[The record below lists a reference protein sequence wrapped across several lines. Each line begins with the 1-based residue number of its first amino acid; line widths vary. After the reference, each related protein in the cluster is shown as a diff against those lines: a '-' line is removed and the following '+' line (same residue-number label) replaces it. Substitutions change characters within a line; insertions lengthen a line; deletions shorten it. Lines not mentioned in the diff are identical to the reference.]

1 MQAIGETEFEMQRV
15 LGYTEVEPDGSFK
28 VRVPA
33 DTPVNIAVVDSN
45 GRAFTP
51 HTSWIQVREGEI
63 RTCNGCHSPRRGN
76 AINTAPITGAHP
88 NTLATMI
95 ASAGESMAE
104 TRTNPL
110 NDPAGTTLDLK
121 ADMVYADVW
130 TDPNVRAPDGSLTI
144 NYAGLATPPSGGII
158 DFPTHIQP
166 ILNAKC
172 TSCHGGASPDADLNL
187 EGTTAGSGRS
197 LAYEELMV
205 GDPIIDPVTNLP
217 VLVIRDDE
225 IEVEREEA
233 QVIPGESRAS
243 HLIELLFN
251 QELRSNWPLGA
262 TNHAAMLTAA
272 EKRVITEWA
281 DIGAQYFNSALD
293 GGGTLRG
300 VTGLSE
306 TVFEATVHPV
316 LMSQCASCHQAFGG
330 NGTPNG
336 PVNPGFQ
343 PNRFVLTGNV
353 EGDFNVTASMVNN
366 TVNPALS
373 DLLRYPTSTDPA
385 LHPQLVTPP
394 GPVLTAP
401 GTNYDAIYNWI
412 DAVP

>member
-1 MQAIGETEFEMQRV
+1 
-15 LGYTEVEPDGSFK
+15 
-28 VRVPA
+28 
-33 DTPVNIAVVDSN
+33 
-45 GRAFTP
+45 
-51 HTSWIQVREGEI
+51 
-63 RTCNGCHSPRRGN
+63 
-76 AINTAPITGAHP
+76 
-88 NTLATMI
+88 
-95 ASAGESMAE
+95 
-104 TRTNPL
+104 
-110 NDPAGTTLDLK
+110 
-121 ADMVYADVW
+121 
-130 TDPNVRAPDGSLTI
+130 
-144 NYAGLATPPSGGII
+144 
-158 DFPTHIQP
+158 
-166 ILNAKC
+166 LNAKC
-172 TSCHGGASPDADLNL
+172 TSCHGGASPDAELNL

-205 GDPIIDPVTNLP
+205 GDPVLDANGLP
-217 VLVIRDDE
+217 VLRVVEDE

-243 HLIELLFN
+243 HLIEVLFN
-251 QELRSNWPLGA
+251 QELRAGWDLGA
-262 TNHAAMLTAA
+262 TNHTSLPSPLTAA
-272 EKRVITEWA
+272 EKRVITEWI

-293 GGGTLRG
+293 SSNTLRG

-306 TVFEATVHPV
+306 TVFESTVHPV

-330 NGTPNG
+330 NGTPSG

-394 GPVLTAP
+394 GPVLTSP
-401 GTNYDAIYNWI
+401 STNYSAIYNWI